1 MLPTLNE
8 SPRYSLTVPSTG
20 KKVRYRPYLVK
31 EEKVLLMA
39 SETKDANQIQDAI
52 IDTIRACTDNK
63 LAVRDLTS
71 FDIEYLFIKLR
82 AKSVGESITLYLP
95 CSKEECKQRNEVV
108 MNLDDV
114 ECPVD
119 PKKNKV
125 VKLSDTISVEMKYP
139 GYDIVAPA
147 SSKEEHA
154 FHIIG
159 NCIRYVITEDE
170 KIDVKDEPE
179 DEVRRFLESMTR
191 EQFDKVT
198 SFIRDIPQVEY
209 TIEFDCSSCGEH
221 NEVEV
226 KGMQNFF

>member
-20 KKVRYRPYLVK
+20 KKIRYRPYLVK

-63 LAVRDLTS
+63 LNVRELTS
-71 FDIEYLFIKLR
+71 FDIEYLFVKLR

-95 CSKEECKQRNEVV
+95 CQKEECKQRNEVI
-108 MNLDDV
+108 MNLDEV
-114 ECPVD
+114 QCPVD
-119 PKKNKV
+119 KKKNMV
-125 VKLSDTISVEMKYP
+125 VELSDTISIEMKYP
-139 GYDIVAPA
+139 GYDIVAPTD
-147 SSKEEHA
+147 SKEEHA
-154 FHIIG
+154 FHIIAQ
-159 NCIRYVITEDE
+159 CIKYVITNDE
-170 KIDVKDEPE
+170 RIDVSDEPE
-179 DEVRRFLESMTR
+179 EEVRRFLESMTR

-209 TIEFDCSSCGEH
+209 TIEYDCTTCGEH